1 MSQQELCLIL
11 HKMMQ
16 IGKDIQKAQQL
27 LDQGEVV
34 GIPTETVYGLAANAL
49 NEKAVAKI
57 FEAKDRPSF
66 NPLIIHLASI
76 AQISDYVEEIP
87 PLILP
92 LLHHFCPG
100 PLTFLLKKKTNIP
113 DIVTAGSSLV
123 AIRIPSHPMT
133 QALLQKVNYPL
144 AAPSANPFGY
154 ISPVSAQHVYDQLQH
169 KVPYVLDGG
178 MCQVGI
184 ESTIIGVEEDTLVV
198 YRLGGITIE
207 QIETLTGSKVR
218 LANKSKKS
226 PQTSGMLKHHY
237 APKKEL
243 LFFDNTIEAH
253 EIKDDDCLLLFGENI
268 QEIPSERQ
276 FTLSSNKDLQ
286 EAASKLFPLLHE
298 LDDSPYTRILVK
310 ALPER
315 GLGRAINDRLKRASS
330 NF

>member
-1 MSQQELCLIL
+1 
-11 HKMMQ
+11 MMQ
-16 IGKDIQKAQQL
+16 VGKDIQQAQQL

-49 NEKAVAKI
+49 NPNAVSKI

-76 AQISDYVEEIP
+76 DQIGDYVEEIP
-87 PLILP
+87 PLLVP

-100 PLTFLLKKKTNIP
+100 PLTFLLKKKANIP
-113 DIVTAGSSLV
+113 DIVTAGSPLV
-123 AIRIPSHPMT
+123 AIRIPRHPT
-133 QALLQKVNYPL
+133 VQALLKQINYPL

-154 ISPVSAQHVYDQLQH
+154 ISPVSAQHVFDQLQH

-184 ESTIIGVEEDTLVV
+184 ESTIVGEENGSLVV

-207 QIETLTGSKVR
+207 QLQALTESEVK

-237 APKKEL
+237 SPKKEL
-243 LFFDNTIEAH
+243 LFFEGAIDPN
-253 EIKDDDCLLLFGENI
+253 EIKDNDCLLLFGKKNR
-268 QEIPSERQ
+268 EIAIERQ
-276 FTLSSNKDLQ
+276 FSLSTNCLLYTSD
-286 EAASKLFPLLHE
+286 AADE
-298 LDDSPYTRILVK
+298 
-310 ALPER
+310 
-315 GLGRAINDRLKRASS
+315 
-330 NF
+330 

>member
-1 MSQQELCLIL
+1 
-11 HKMMQ
+11 MMQ
-16 IGKDIQKAQQL
+16 VGKDIQQAQQL

-49 NEKAVAKI
+49 NPNAVSKI

-76 AQISDYVEEIP
+76 DQIGDYVEEIP
-87 PLILP
+87 PLLVP

-100 PLTFLLKKKTNIP
+100 PLTFLLKKKANIP
-113 DIVTAGSSLV
+113 DIVTAGSPLV
-123 AIRIPSHPMT
+123 AIRIPRHPT
-133 QALLQKVNYPL
+133 VQALLKQINYPL

-154 ISPVSAQHVYDQLQH
+154 ISPVSAQHVFDQLQH

-184 ESTIIGVEEDTLVV
+184 ESTIVGEENGSLVV

-207 QIETLTGSKVR
+207 QLQALTESEVK

-237 APKKEL
+237 SPKKEL
-243 LFFDNTIEAH
+243 LFFEGAIDPN
-253 EIKDDDCLLLFGENI
+253 EIKDNDCLLLFGKKNR
-268 QEIPSERQ
+268 EIAIERQ
-276 FTLSSNKDLQ
+276 FSLSTNEDLK
-286 EAASKLFPLLHE
+286 EATSKLFPLLHQ
-298 LDDSPYTRILVK
+298 LDGSTYTRILAQ
-310 ALPER
+310 ALPEI